1 MKVDELLGTFEI
13 SVGYVEGDS
22 EGEILGKAVG
32 VPDCDSLSI
41 VGGIVRTIGI
51 IVGISDGILLCVKT
65 IVGILL
71 GV

>member
-1 MKVDELLGTFEI
+1 MKDGELLGTFEI

-22 EGEILGKAVG
+22 EGEILGIAVG
-32 VPDCDSLSI
+32 VPDGDSLSI

-51 IVGISDGILLCVKT
+51 IVGISDGILLCVET